1 MSAPAPAGDCVPREG
16 LREPEL
22 WCVDLEMAA
31 PALAEMEEHTPRLS
45 DWDRENAS
53 AMTDASAAAQWFA
66 THVALRLLLERCLGA
81 RWRGV
86 PLQRRPNARPH
97 LADAPVAF
105 SLSHVPDMGLIALVP
120 EGDVGVDL
128 ERARGVRVRPPRR
141 GAIEAAGA
149 ALNADSALPGESDA
163 RFLQAWV
170 RLEAFA
176 KGQGCGIGRLLT
188 RLGIVGG
195 REIAPAAL
203 LEAVGAARA
212 GARAG
217 AVHDLNLG
225 AGLFAA
231 IALAPAQAVPQPRWL
246 PTRLDGLE
254 RMLEGL

>member
-1 MSAPAPAGDCVPREG
+1 
-16 LREPEL
+16 
-22 WCVDLEMAA
+22 MAA
-31 PALAEMEEHTPRLS
+31 PALGEMERRTPRLS

-53 AMTDASAAAQWFA
+53 AMADASAATQWLA
-66 THVALRLLLERCLGA
+66 THVALRLLLETCLGV

-86 PLQRRPNARPH
+86 PLQRRSNARPH

-105 SLSHVPDMGLIALVP
+105 SLSHVPGMALIALAP

-128 ERARGVRVRPPRR
+128 ERARLVRVRPPRR
-141 GAIEAAGA
+141 GAIETAGA
-149 ALNADSALPGESDA
+149 ALNAECVLPSERDA

-188 RLGIVGG
+188 RLGIAGG

-203 LEAVGAARA
+203 LETVDAARA
-212 GARAG
+212 EARAS
-217 AVHDLNLG
+217 AVHDLDLS

-231 IALAPAQAVPQPRWL
+231 IALAPAPAVPQPRWL
-246 PTRLDGLE
+246 PTRIDGLE
-254 RMLEGL
+254 KMLEGL